1 MCRYYSAQWLQ
12 GAPNRV
18 APHQDEEISTERNKC
33 LRRYF
38 PDPEDRKKVS
48 IEFSRFSSAADVFS
62 NFDSIEDRW
71 ELDPKSWWVNYGS
84 SAPLLQ
90 KLALKLLVQPSSS
103 SCCERNWS
111 TYSFIHSKRRNKLNP
126 SRAEDLVYVHTNLR
140 LLSRRSEDYK
150 QGASKMWDV
159 RADDSSSDLLE
170 VSYLSLDEPDI
181 EAVMFIDDGHGGE
194 EIDTFPISNETVRVD

>member
-71 ELDPKSWWVNYGS
+71 ELDPKS
-84 SAPLLQ
+84 
-90 KLALKLLVQPSSS
+90 
-103 SCCERNWS
+103 
-111 TYSFIHSKRRNKLNP
+111 
-126 SRAEDLVYVHTNLR
+126 
-140 LLSRRSEDYK
+140 
-150 QGASKMWDV
+150 
-159 RADDSSSDLLE
+159 
-170 VSYLSLDEPDI
+170 
-181 EAVMFIDDGHGGE
+181 
-194 EIDTFPISNETVRVD
+194 